1 MPRVIEDLRELKALP
16 VHPVQQDKWE
26 PQVLTGPLDLS
37 VLRVLQD
44 LLDPRVPQGFRVRQD
59 FRALTASR
67 DH

>member
-1 MPRVIEDLRELKALP
+1 MLQVTEDHRELKALP

-26 PQVLTGPLDLS
+26 PQALMGPLDLS
-37 VLRVLQD
+37 VFRVLQD
-44 LLDPRVPQGFRVRQD
+44 LLDPRVPQDSRALQD